1 MNGKAGNESVSWRTI
16 TAVVALGVA
25 GGGLLPSEWDW
36 GARFVIA
43 LLLIVAC
50 LALCTWSLLRM
61 AVNLSRKRRT
71 EG

>member
-1 MNGKAGNESVSWRTI
+1 MNWKAANQSVSWRAI
-16 TAVVALGVA
+16 IAVAVLGAA

-50 LALCTWSLLRM
+50 LAFCAWSLLRM
-61 AVNLSRKRRT
+61 VVDLSRKRCT